1 MALWWIEGLL
11 PLTSAWLKLGAV
23 LHAIVNPVMM
33 ALLFVL
39 AIVPT
44 GIAMRLA
51 GKDLLRLKRDP
62 KAASYWVPRDSG
74 AVPTGSMKDQF

>member
-1 MALWWIEGLL
+1 MAFGTGWFARDGDEVRSLNTAVDLLACNRAGASYML
-11 PLTSAWLKLGAV
+11 PLG
-23 LHAIVNPVMM
+23 
-33 ALLFVL
+33 
-39 AIVPT
+39 
-44 GIAMRLA
+44 AMRLA